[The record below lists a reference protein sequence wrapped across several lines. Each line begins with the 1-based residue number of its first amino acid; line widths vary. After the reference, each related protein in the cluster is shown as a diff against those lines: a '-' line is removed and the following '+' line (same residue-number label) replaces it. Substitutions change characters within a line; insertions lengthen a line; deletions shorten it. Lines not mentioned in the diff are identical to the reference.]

1 MKRTLTV
8 AALLLLAV
16 LLTACPGAA
25 TPTPTAAPPPT
36 AAPTE
41 PPAASPTPAAAE
53 LGTKDN
59 PIVMSFVPSGDTQE
73 IIASGSEIAK
83 MITERTGLEVVANV
97 ATSYAAVVEAMCAGN
112 APIGWLN
119 TFSYI
124 LANERCGVDV
134 SLATVRRGRPY
145 YTGQIIANV
154 DSGIDSLEDLEGKVM
169 CWVDPLSTS
178 GYIIPRIM
186 VAAAGVDPDKG
197 LAKAVE
203 AGSHP
208 NVVIAVYKGDCDA
221 GATFVDARTTVTDQ
235 FPDVNEKVKVV
246 AESPKIPNDT
256 VSFAADVPA
265 DVREKIVSALLEIAE
280 TEDGKAALKQVY
292 EIEGFTAVDDSFY
305 DEFRTQLDASGID
318 IEELAK

>member
-1 MKRTLTV
+1 E
-8 AALLLLAV
+8 APA
-16 LLTACPGAA
+16 
-25 TPTPTAAPPPT
+25 PTT
-36 AAPTE
+36 APTE
-41 PPAASPTPAAAE
+41 APAATTEATKAPGGTGE
-53 LGTKDN
+53 MGTKDT

-83 MITERTGLEVVANV
+83 MIEEKTGLSIMANV

-124 LANERCGVDV
+124 LAHEKCGVDV
-134 SLATVRRGRPY
+134 ALATVRFGNAY
-145 YTGQIIANV
+145 YTGQIIANK
-154 DSGIDSLEDLEGKVM
+154 DSGIKTLADLKGKTM

-186 VAAAGVDPDKG
+186 LKAAGVDPDKD

-203 AGSHP
+203 AGSHN

-221 GATFVDARTTVTDQ
+221 GATFVDARSSVEKD
-235 FPDVNEKVKVV
+235 FPDVKEKVEVI

-256 VSFAADVPA
+256 VSFAKEVPP
-265 DVREKIVSALLEIAE
+265 DVRDKVVNALLELSQE
-280 TEDGKAALKQVY
+280 EKGKAALQTVY
-292 EIEGFTAVDDSFY
+292 EIEGFEKVDDSFY
-305 DEFRTQLDASGID
+305 DEFRTQLDAAGVN